1 MGKSVSKAKARMVI
15 WRVLKVAFYLLGFPL
30 LYLAVRQ
37 DVGSLGGTVMGEGYA
52 KWFVLAVWAV
62 VVLVQII
69 AGLIGRR
76 SDRKNLRRA
85 QNGVSQKYFHRG
97 LVVAIVALV
106 LTAGPLVYLELTLKK
121 ELGAVYDQYKDTDI
135 KVSTYEVQLKDYQ
148 SSASDLNSR
157 IDAFCE
163 LYNIEYT
170 SKVYGGTNADLS
182 SYTYDPED
190 DAYYSANGMYA
201 DGYLFGY
208 KQATEIMKT
217 YYGLKLK
224 YAAEEENIEQLVTQ
238 EIAKLKTNPNSE
250 WNRYKK
256 GLSDHYI
263 SDPDEYSV
271 AYNDE
276 GTGTAQG
283 QYITEQRLDAIV
295 AAIMQNL
302 PKDSLIK
309 LLNTVKPFIEPRML
323 PNGTCD
329 TIIAELEKVD
339 ASTTLDDLLAIVNK
353 FLPAF
358 GMEPLTK
365 ADVLELLAGYS
376 SYISP
381 STYPI
386 FEFIED
392 EELRAFAYAQYYG
405 LVHGAKMGSVL
416 LSTEIYNKVDGKE
429 VFAGYSN
436 VGEIT
441 LSASGTPGQAPETV
455 LAGIEQ
461 IEADMAY
468 MPKCYPYI
476 ALRTNLLYNMGLIA
490 FGIIAAYFCAQREK
504 MALSDYV
511 KAVNA
516 GGEQ

>member
-52 KWFVLAVWAV
+52 KWFVLAVWAI

-121 ELGAVYDQYKDTDI
+121 ELGAVYDEYKDTDI

-256 GLSDHYI
+256 GLSDHYV

-283 QYITEQRLDAIV
+283 QYVTEQRLDAIV
-295 AAIMQNL
+295 AAIMKNFPKQALYELLKDNRAILEPILKL
-302 PKDSLIK
+302 PSETYTQ
-309 LLNTVKPFIEPRML
+309 LLE
-323 PNGTCD
+323 
-329 TIIAELEKVD
+329 TIQSVD
-339 ASTTLDDLLAIVNK
+339 ANTSLDDLLDIVNAI
-353 FLPAF
+353 LPTF
-358 GMEPLTK
+358 GVDALTK

-416 LSTEIYNKVDGKE
+416 LSTEVYDDKGT
-429 VFAGYSN
+429 FTGYSN

-461 IEADMAY
+461 IEADMSY
-468 MPKCYPYI
+468 MPKYYPYI
-476 ALRTNLLYNMGLIA
+476 ALRTNLLYNMGLIT

>member
-52 KWFVLAVWAV
+52 KWFVLAVWAI

-85 QNGVSQKYFHRG
+85 QNDVSQKYFHRG

-121 ELGAVYDQYKDTDI
+121 ELGAVYDEYKDTDI

-182 SYTYDPED
+182 EYTYNAED

-283 QYITEQRLDAIV
+283 QYVTEQRLDAIV

-309 LLNTVKPFIEPRML
+309 LINTVKPFIEPGML

-339 ASTTLDDLLAIVNK
+339 ASTTLDDLLAIVNE
-353 FLPAF
+353 FLPALD
-358 GMEPLTK
+358 MEPLTK

-416 LSTEIYNKVDGKE
+416 LSTEVYDDKGT
-429 VFAGYSN
+429 FTGYSN

-461 IEADMAY
+461 IEADMSY
-468 MPKCYPYI
+468 MPKYYPYI
-476 ALRTNLLYNMGLIA
+476 ALRTNLLYNLGLIT

>member
-52 KWFVLAVWAV
+52 KWFVLAVWAI

-121 ELGAVYDQYKDTDI
+121 ELGAVYDEYKDTDI

-182 SYTYDPED
+182 EYTYNAED

-256 GLSDHYI
+256 GLSDHYV

-283 QYITEQRLDAIV
+283 QYVTEQRLDAIV

-309 LLNTVKPFIEPRML
+309 LINTVKPFIEPGML

-339 ASTTLDDLLAIVNK
+339 ASTTLDDLLAIVNE
-353 FLPAF
+353 FLPALD
-358 GMEPLTK
+358 MEPLTK

-416 LSTEIYNKVDGKE
+416 LSTEVYDDKGT
-429 VFAGYSN
+429 FTGYSN

-461 IEADMAY
+461 IEADMSY
-468 MPKCYPYI
+468 MPKYYPYI
-476 ALRTNLLYNMGLIA
+476 ALRTNLLYNLGLIT